1 MSIMP
6 DRRLPLLRTALV
18 LVLTLVACLHP
29 ALAEIPRGDVSG
41 KVRGAII
48 SSRLS
53 GATVACQI
61 TEVES
66 GDTLASISPEL
77 ALIPASNL
85 KLLTSGAALLTLG
98 RDFHFETRMIRSG
111 DRLIIVGS
119 GDPALADPELLTAMQ
134 MSVEAFIDLWIDDI
148 VAAGVK
154 EFSEL
159 IVDDRIF
166 DREFVH
172 PTWEAGDLL
181 YPYGAQVSGFNYF
194 GNCLWFYAW
203 PARQAGQSPTF
214 RIEPDVS
221 SFLKFSNAASTSG
234 DPKAVNQV
242 YVMRPLDSN
251 DFSMR
256 GAIRRAQAAPMKVTV
271 HNPPALYGRMF
282 TDRLRKRGIEIG
294 ATRTAS
300 DADPLPFVGEPIGR
314 PIRTPLSTII
324 TRCNQDSDN
333 LYAESL
339 LKRLGHDVTDQP
351 GSWTNGPSV
360 VRLIL
365 SKHLGPNAATQLRMA
380 DGSGLSRENR
390 VTAGLI
396 ASWLTL
402 LGKHPQASDMF
413 INSLAEAGTT
423 GTLRKRFGKANL
435 AGQVRAKSGYI
446 SGVSCLSG
454 YVISPAGRVVAF
466 SILVNDLK
474 QGEVSIAKALH
485 EEIVSIIDQYLAA
498 SDPRVVEGQEEEAT
512 PKLGG

>member
-1 MSIMP
+1 MP
-6 DRRLPLLRTALV
+6 DRRPAFLRTAILLSLSV
-18 LVLTLVACLHP
+18 LASIASAAV
-29 ALAEIPRGDVSG
+29 EIPRSDVSSR
-41 KVRGAII
+41 VRSAVL

-53 GATVACQI
+53 GATVSFKI
-61 TEVES
+61 VEVDT
-66 GDTLASISPEL
+66 GATLASMSPETV
-77 ALIPASNL
+77 LIPASNL

-98 RDFHFETRMIRSG
+98 RDFQFETRLIRSG

-119 GDPALADPELLTAMQ
+119 GDPALADPELLSTMQ
-134 MSVEAFIDLWIDDI
+134 MSVEAFIDLWIEDI
-148 VAAGVK
+148 VASGVK

-203 PARQAGQSPTF
+203 PARQAGQPPTF

-221 SFLKFSNAASTSG
+221 PFLRFTNAASTSG
-234 DPKAVNQV
+234 DPKATNQI
-242 YVMRPLDSN
+242 YVMRPLGSN

-256 GAIRRAQAAPMKVTV
+256 GTIRRAQAVPMKITV
-271 HNPPALYGRMF
+271 HDPPGLYGQMF
-282 TDRLRKRGIEIG
+282 ANRLRKRGVKIG
-294 ATRTAS
+294 AARTAT
-300 DADPLPFVGEPIGR
+300 DADPLPFTGEPVGR
-314 PIRTPLSTII
+314 AIRTPLSTVI

-333 LYAESL
+333 LYAEAL
-339 LKRLGHDVTDQP
+339 LKRVGHDVTDQP
-351 GSWTNGPSV
+351 GSWTNGPAV
-360 VRLIL
+360 IRLIL

-390 VTAGLI
+390 ITADLL

-402 LGKHPQASDMF
+402 LGKHPQASDLF

-423 GTLRKRFGKANL
+423 GTLRKRFGNRNL
-435 AGQVRAKSGYI
+435 TGQVRAKSGYI

-454 YVISPAGRVVAF
+454 YVISPAGRTVAF

-474 QGEVSIAKALH
+474 QGEVSIAKTLH

-498 SDPRVVEGQEEEAT
+498 SDPRVVEQQEEEAA
-512 PKLGG
+512 PKMGG

>member
-1 MSIMP
+1 MP
-6 DRRLPLLRTALV
+6 DRRPAVLRTAL
-18 LVLTLVACLHP
+18 LLSLALLASIISTAP
-29 ALAEIPRGDVSG
+29 AAVEVPRGEVAG
-41 KVRGAII
+41 KVRSAVI

-53 GATVACQI
+53 GATVSCQI
-61 TEVES
+61 VEVDTGE
-66 GDTLASISPEL
+66 TLASISPDT

-98 RDFHFETRMIRSG
+98 RDFHFETRLLRSG
-111 DRLIIVGS
+111 DRLIVVGS
-119 GDPALADPELLTAMQ
+119 GDPALADPELLAAMQ
-134 MSVEAFIDLWIDDI
+134 MSVEAFIDLWIEDI
-148 VAAGVK
+148 VATGVR

-181 YPYGAQVSGFNYF
+181 YPYGAPVSGFNYF

-221 SFLKFSNAASTSG
+221 PFLKFANLATTSG
-234 DPKAVNQV
+234 DPKATNQI
-242 YVMRPLDSN
+242 YVMRPLGSN

-256 GAIRRAQAAPMKVTV
+256 GTIRRAQAVPMKITV
-271 HNPPALYGRMF
+271 HDPAALYGRMF
-282 TDRLRKRGIEIG
+282 ANRLRQRGIKIG
-294 ATRTAS
+294 ATRTAN
-300 DADPLPFVGEPIGR
+300 DADPLPFVGEPVGR
-314 PIRTPLSTII
+314 PVRTPISTVI

-351 GSWTNGPSV
+351 GSWTNGPAV
-360 VRLIL
+360 VRLVL

-380 DGSGLSRENR
+380 DGSGLSRDNR
-390 VTAGLI
+390 VTADLI

-402 LGKHPQASDMF
+402 LGKHPNVSDLF
-413 INSLAEAGTT
+413 INSLAEAGES
-423 GTLRKRFGKANL
+423 GTLRKRFGKRNL
-435 AGQVRAKSGYI
+435 TGQVRAKSGYI

-454 YVISPAGRVVAF
+454 YVISPAGRIVAF

-474 QGEVSIAKALH
+474 QGEVSVAKALH

-498 SDPRVVEGQEEEAT
+498 SDPRIVESEEQEPA

>member
-1 MSIMP
+1 MP
-6 DRRLPLLRTALV
+6 DRRPAVLRTALL
-18 LVLTLVACLHP
+18 LVLTLVACIPP
-29 ALAEIPRGDVSG
+29 ALAEIPRGDVPA
-41 KVRGAII
+41 KVRAAIQT
-48 SSRLS
+48 SRLS
-53 GATVACQI
+53 GATVSCRI
-61 TEVES
+61 VEVDNGEA
-66 GDTLASISPEL
+66 LASIQPGLS
-77 ALIPASNL
+77 LIPASNL

-98 RDFHFETRMIRSG
+98 RDFHFETRMVRSG

-134 MSVEAFIDLWIDDI
+134 MSVEAFIDLWIDDV
-148 VAAGVK
+148 VASGVK

-181 YPYGAQVSGFNYF
+181 YPYGAPVSGFNYF

-221 SFLKFSNAASTSG
+221 SFLRFSNTASTSG
-234 DPKAVNQV
+234 DPKATNQI

-256 GAIRRAQAAPMKVTV
+256 GTIRRAQAAPMKITV
-271 HNPPALYGRMF
+271 HDPPALYGQMF
-282 TDRLRKRGIEIG
+282 ASRLRTRGIRIG
-294 ATRTAS
+294 AARTATE
-300 DADPLPFVGEPIGR
+300 ADPLPFVGEPIGR
-314 PIRTPLSTII
+314 PIRTPLSTVI

-333 LYAESL
+333 LYAEAL
-339 LKRLGHDVTDQP
+339 LKRVGHDVTDQP
-351 GSWTNGPSV
+351 GSWTNGPAV

-365 SKHLGPNAATQLRMA
+365 SKHLGPSAATQLRMA

-390 VTAGLI
+390 ITADLL

-413 INSLAEAGTT
+413 INSLAEAGET
-423 GTLRKRFGKANL
+423 GTLRKRFGGRNL

-454 YVISPAGRVVAF
+454 YVISPAGRTVAF

-512 PKLGG
+512 PKMGG